1 MRPVV
6 RFFWNLFG
14 WKIVGDMPADL
25 KKYIIITAPHTS
37 NWDFLIGLCVRSIL
51 GFESNFLGKKSLFRW
66 PHGWLFRKL
75 GGYPVDRT
83 NRNNLVDQVVELFQ
97 SQQKFVLALAPE
109 GTRKTVSDWKTGFY
123 YISLKAKVP
132 IVRSK
137 FDIKN
142 KCVTI
147 FPPYWPTGNIQVDMV
162 QIKEVF
168 KL

>member
-1 MRPVV
+1 MRHVI

-14 WKIVGDMPADL
+14 WKIEGAMPEGL
-25 KKYIIITAPHTS
+25 KKYIIIAVPHTS
-37 NWDFLIGLCVRSIL
+37 NWDFLIGLSVRSLL

-66 PHGWLFRKL
+66 PYGWFFKKL
-75 GGYPVDRT
+75 GGYPVDRE
-83 NRNNLVDQVVELFQ
+83 NRNNQVDQVVKLFH
-97 SQQKFVLALAPE
+97 SNEKFVLALAPE
-109 GTRKTVSDWKTGFY
+109 GTRSSVSNWKTGFY

-132 IVRSK
+132 IVRTK

-147 FPPYWPTGNIQVDMV
+147 YPPYWPTGNIETDMV

-168 KL
+168 K